1 MRRQPDEAAKS
12 GSAQVKRIQSRENAW
27 FKSLQRLAASSR
39 ERRAQ
44 GRAILDGP
52 HLIAAWGASG
62 ATADALVASESG
74 YARAE
79 ARALFDATAARLRVI
94 LADRLF
100 DAVAQVAAPV
110 GIMAVVPTPGVVPV
124 ADRIGD
130 AVLLDGIQ
138 DAGNLGSIL
147 RSAAAAG
154 VADVFLSTGTVFAWS
169 PRVLRAGMG
178 AHFSLAIREAVPL
191 EALLARCVGRVLVAD
206 AHATQLLHET
216 DLHGPVA
223 WVFGNEGAGVSAAVA
238 ERATQRVRI
247 PMAGRTESLNVA
259 AAAAVCLFEQVRQR
273 GVRRRDAQV

>member
-1 MRRQPDEAAKS
+1 LRVRQPDVDS
-12 GSAQVKRIQSRENAW
+12 GAVPIKRIQSRENAW

-52 HLIAAWGASG
+52 HLIAAWQASG
-62 ATADALVASESG
+62 AVADALVASESG

-79 ARALFDATAARLRVI
+79 ARALFDATSARSRVI
-94 LADRLF
+94 LTDRLF

-110 GIMAVVPTPGVVPV
+110 GIMAIVPTPEPAAVTEQ
-124 ADRIGD
+124 IGD

-154 VADVFLSTGTVFAWS
+154 VSDVFLSNGTVFAWS

-178 AHFSLAIREAVPL
+178 AHFSLAIREGVAL
-191 EALLARCVGRVLVAD
+191 EALLARCSGGVLVAD
-206 AHATQLLHET
+206 AHASRLLHES
-216 DLHGPVA
+216 DLRGPVA
-223 WVFGNEGAGVSAAVA
+223 WIFGNEGAGVSTALAA
-238 ERATQRVRI
+238 RATRRVRI
-247 PMAGRTESLNVA
+247 PMVGKTESLNVA

-273 GVRRRDAQV
+273 GVRRRDARA